1 LNIDENNFK
10 STISPIEAKNLIY
23 NNSLGLERNLLH
35 GISFKGYL
43 VITYRLREQINV
55 DTTFESE
62 DFVFNIDSGSGLPR
76 GKIRGLR
83 IQSHYQ
89 HHQHQHSITQWVK
102 TISGPLE
109 KKKKKFLEWL
119 SKFGKP
125 LRLLEEETYKFKSN
139 DEDNCQDA
147 VETGNLSAKM
157 TLKKDIPQ
165 FLLSMG

>member
-1 LNIDENNFK
+1 
-10 STISPIEAKNLIY
+10 
-23 NNSLGLERNLLH
+23 LGLERNLLH

-62 DFVFNIDSGSGLPR
+62 DFVFNRDSGSGLPR

-89 HHQHQHSITQWVK
+89 HHQHQHPITQWVR

-109 KKKKKFLEWL
+109 KEKF
-119 SKFGKP
+119 
-125 LRLLEEETYKFKSN
+125 
-139 DEDNCQDA
+139 
-147 VETGNLSAKM
+147 
-157 TLKKDIPQ
+157 
-165 FLLSMG
+165 